1 MILPHNSLQNDCI
14 AEIFDSDMN
23 HSDKEP
29 DSDSDEETYVD
40 CEETTKTCYE
50 VEDDD
55 SFFDCE

>member
-40 CEETTKTCYE
+40 CEETTETCYE